1 MKECLRRKIKSDMH
15 VNYVKYDKGKLNMKN
30 LDEIIKRFE
39 TSAFAVG
46 AMYILPDG
54 RLLDLSILENGHLDF
69 FSMLDVDDPPSYLK
83 RLGWIRLNTKIK
95 YVELPSA
102 PMTAIQKQKLDVALK
117 LMGDGVQIR

>member
-1 MKECLRRKIKSDMH
+1 
-15 VNYVKYDKGKLNMKN
+15 MKN
-30 LDEIIKRFE
+30 LDEVIRRFE

-102 PMTAIQKQKLDVALK
+102 PMTAIQKQKLDIALK